1 MDLPIFIGNTYCLF
15 VAKVLDLNGN
25 IDNFK
30 HMFYNMSYTLEK
42 GLADL
47 KAYMKEQFRNEKF

>member
-1 MDLPIFIGNTYCLF
+1 MAIILPCD
-15 VAKVLDLNGN
+15 VAKDLSEYEN

-42 GLADL
+42 GLANQ
-47 KAYMKEQFRNEKF
+47 KAYRKEPFRNEIF